1 MTEEFMTTE
10 KSTTASIRKAAI
22 LVSALNRDSA
32 DALLDKMGARQAAR
46 VRNAMFELETISAE
60 EQDQIVREFVSA
72 GGAAIGTT
80 SNVGLD
86 EPEDRHVED
95 RHVDDRPLR
104 LREYEEASAHES
116 TPQPGDPSRAIE
128 RREDQSTN
136 EVVDGGRVKGPDPL
150 SGNGPFP
157 MLREASAETLANHLV
172 HENAQVIAVVV
183 AHLPPKRAA
192 ELIARLAPQR
202 QVDVLSRVA
211 GLDAATPA
219 GIEVLQ
225 RQLEDK
231 LTEEI
236 RVQRNRDVGLAAVN
250 SILNAAGSNR
260 HELINNLMEIDN
272 KLGQQVAKAQVAPPP
287 PKERFA
293 PRLAEVHEKPTAEEG
308 PVTRPAVSHS
318 TTHGPATD
326 LHDDTIGIA
335 AEDDD
340 QTIRS
345 RSKMDSKTEPIAFEQ
360 LAELDDEGLAMLFRE
375 VDPEITLVA
384 LAGASAEFVERVLH
398 PLPPREARM
407 LRRKMERLGPIRL
420 SDMVA
425 AQRELARAAAR
436 LVEDGRLP
444 RIVTPRFAVAA

>member
-1 MTEEFMTTE
+1 MTEE
-10 KSTTASIRKAAI
+10 KSTTDSIRKAAI
-22 LVSALNRDSA
+22 LVSTLNRDSA
-32 DALLDKMGARQAAR
+32 DALLDKMGAQQAAR
-46 VRNAMFELETISAE
+46 VRNAVFELETISAE
-60 EQDQIVREFVSA
+60 ERDQIVREFVSA
-72 GGAAIGTT
+72 GGGAM
-80 SNVGLD
+80 SNVSINV
-86 EPEDRHVED
+86 PEDRHVD
-95 RHVDDRPLR
+95 ARPFR

-116 TPQPGDPSRAIE
+116 TPQPGNQSRAIE
-128 RREDQSTN
+128 WREDQSTK
-136 EVVDGGRVKGPDPL
+136 ELVDRDRFEGPERL
-150 SGNGPFP
+150 SDNCPFP
-157 MLREASAETLANHLV
+157 ILREASAETLANHLV

-192 ELIARLAPQR
+192 ELIAKLTPQR
-202 QVDVLSRVA
+202 QADVLRRVA
-211 GLDAATPA
+211 GLDTAAPA
-219 GIEVLQ
+219 AIEVLQ

-250 SILNAAGSNR
+250 SILNAAGSKR
-260 HELINNLMEIDN
+260 HELINNLREIDN
-272 KLGQQVAKAQVAPPP
+272 KLSQQVATAQLASPPS
-287 PKERFA
+287 KERFE
-293 PRLAEVHEKPTAEEG
+293 PRLAEVQEQPTAEDV

-326 LHDDTIGIA
+326 LHDDTIGVA

-360 LAELDDEGLAMLFRE
+360 LADLDDEGLAMLFRE

-384 LAGASAEFVERVLH
+384 LAGASSEFVERVMH
-398 PLPPREARM
+398 PLPPREART

-420 SDMVA
+420 SDMAA
-425 AQRELARAAAR
+425 AQREVAQAARR

-444 RIVTPRFAVAA
+444 RFVTPRFAVAA